1 VDVVPELPGLSEP
14 RCEDLSRACD
24 TILLHRDV
32 FDAQRSADLFARVL
46 DEVEWK
52 RDEIVMY
59 GRRVA
64 IPRLQA
70 WLGDPGAEYTYS
82 GLQMHPEPWM
92 PAVLELRA
100 VAEQLARARFNSVL
114 ANLYRDGR
122 DSLAWHSD
130 DEPELGSEPVIA
142 SVSLGAVRRCRFR
155 LRSEPSHSFGVDLP
169 AGSVLVTGGTTQEH
183 WQHAIPKTATDVGPR
198 INLTFRSIVR

>member
-1 VDVVPELPGLSEP
+1 M
-14 RCEDLSRACD
+14 EDLGRDSD
-24 TILLHRDV
+24 TIVLHRDAV
-32 FDAQRSADLFARVL
+32 GAQRAADLFTRVL
-46 DEVEWK
+46 DEVDWK

-70 WLGDPGAEYTYS
+70 WLGDAGAEYTYS
-82 GLQMHPEPWM
+82 GLRMHPAPWT

-100 VAEQLARARFNSVL
+100 VAEQVAGARFNSVL

-155 LRSEPSHSFGVDLP
+155 RRSDSGDAFGIDLP
-169 AGSVLVTGGTTQEH
+169 TGSVLVTGGTTQVH
-183 WQHAIPKTATDVGPR
+183 WQHAIPKTAADVGPR
-198 INLTFRSIVR
+198 INLTYRCIVR

>member
-1 VDVVPELPGLSEP
+1 V
-14 RCEDLSRACD
+14 EDLGRDRD
-24 TILLHRDV
+24 TIVLHRDV
-32 FDAQRSADLFARVL
+32 VDLQRAAELFARVRA
-46 DEVEWK
+46 EVPWK

-59 GRRVA
+59 GRPVA

-70 WLGDPGAEYTYS
+70 WLGDPRAVYTYS
-82 GLQMHPEPWM
+82 GLQMHPEPWT

-100 VAEQLARARFNSVL
+100 VAENVSGARFNSVL

-130 DEPELGSEPVIA
+130 DEPELGSQPVIA
-142 SVSLGAVRRCRFR
+142 SMSLGAVRRCRFR
-155 LRSEPSHSFGVDLP
+155 RRSDPSDAFGIDLP

-198 INLTFRSIVR
+198 INLTYRWIVP